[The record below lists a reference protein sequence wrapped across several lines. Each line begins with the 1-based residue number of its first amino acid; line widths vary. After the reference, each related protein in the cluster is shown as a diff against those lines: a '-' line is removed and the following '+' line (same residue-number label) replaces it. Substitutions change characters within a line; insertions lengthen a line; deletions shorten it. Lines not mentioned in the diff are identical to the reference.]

1 MCHYYY
7 EELSTGFF
15 SWEKYPVKSHP
26 RSQTSNIFVRICAD
40 PRSADFC
47 IVLVL
52 NFASFLS
59 LIPSCS
65 KRPASFF
72 DTEHNAPTT
81 TGTTFVLFL
90 LYLYICSFPNNGCED
105 LLHLWE
111 TNNRPVIFLSTCR
124 IVHHISAG
132 YVMKRYTFK

>member
-15 SWEKYPVKSHP
+15 PWEKYPVKSHS

-40 PRSADFC
+40 PMSADFC

-59 LIPSCS
+59 LIPSCF
-65 KRPASFF
+65 KWPASFF
-72 DTEHNAPTT
+72 DTEPNAPTT

-90 LYLYICSFPNNGCED
+90 LYLYNYIYVFFPIMD
-105 LLHLWE
+105 
-111 TNNRPVIFLSTCR
+111 VR
-124 IVHHISAG
+124 ILYNFGRQIIG
-132 YVMKRYTFK
+132 Q